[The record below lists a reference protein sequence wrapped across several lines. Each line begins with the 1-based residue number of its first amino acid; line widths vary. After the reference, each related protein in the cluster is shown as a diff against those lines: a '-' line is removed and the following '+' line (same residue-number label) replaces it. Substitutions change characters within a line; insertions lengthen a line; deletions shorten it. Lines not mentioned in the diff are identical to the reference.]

1 MGSQQATQ
9 EHEAHIG
16 ETKAIAN
23 HDHDLIHEMS
33 KRLDGVWRYDQYI
46 ANAEGNADLQNLWK
60 ELKRQDQQNVDRL
73 KDLIRK
79 EITKGCF

>member
-1 MGSQQATQ
+1 
-9 EHEAHIG
+9 
-16 ETKAIAN
+16 
-23 HDHDLIHEMS
+23 MS

-73 KDLIRK
+73 KDLIRQ
-79 EITKGCF
+79 EISKGCF

>member
-16 ETKAIAN
+16 ERKAIAN

-46 ANAEGNADLQNLWK
+46 ANADLQNLWK

-73 KDLIRK
+73 KDLIRQ